1 MGKLEEIIANIF
13 ELDLSQIKK
22 EMTPADIE
30 TWDSLSQL
38 NLISAVEKEFKIKL
52 EFSEIFTQLKDVATS
67 DILAK
72 KASFMQVSK
81 QLYLVCIDWHFIDG
95 QGQVFADFAAFYQV
109 LNINGALKIVNVTS
123 HELESSLTLA
133 EPLSW

>member
-38 NLISAVEKEFKIKL
+38 NLISAIEKEFQIKL
-52 EFSEIFTQLKDVATS
+52 EIDEIFTVMKIG
-67 DILAK
+67 DIYSLLSK
-72 KASFMQVSK
+72 K
-81 QLYLVCIDWHFIDG
+81 G
-95 QGQVFADFAAFYQV
+95 V
-109 LNINGALKIVNVTS
+109 L
-123 HELESSLTLA
+123 
-133 EPLSW
+133 